1 MTTSVSRRTVI
12 LSAAPLALPGCAAA
26 AGRESADAAAPEPAT
41 GGPASPDAAFSA
53 LESRFSATLGL
64 FALDTGSGTRIEHRA
79 DERFGHASTLKALA
93 AAAVLDSAPD
103 LEIPIPVEA
112 EDLVEYSPI
121 LQEQVGSTVTLREVA
136 DAAVRYSDNTAGN
149 LLLAQL
155 GGPAGLEAALR
166 AIGDRTTSVDR
177 WEPELNEVSPG
188 DVRDTSTPR
197 ALATSLQ
204 AFVLDGVLDADRSE
218 LLTEMLTTTT
228 TGDTLIMA
236 GAPDGWEVGSKS
248 GAAAYGTRNDLGIAW
263 PSGDRAPIVI
273 AVMSHRDAPDA
284 EYDDRLV
291 AEAAEVAFR
300 ALIEE
305 G

>member
-1 MTTSVSRRTVI
+1 M
-12 LSAAPLALPGCAAA
+12 LA
-26 AGRESADAAAPEPAT
+26 
-41 GGPASPDAAFSA
+41 
-53 LESRFSATLGL
+53 
-64 FALDTGSGTRIEHRA
+64 
-79 DERFGHASTLKALA
+79 
-93 AAAVLDSAPD
+93 SAPD
-103 LEIPIPVEA
+103 LEAPVPVEA
-112 EDLVEYSPI
+112 DDLVEYSPI

-155 GGPAGLEAALR
+155 GGPEGLEAALR

-177 WEPELNEVSPG
+177 WEPELNEISPG
-188 DVRDTSTPR
+188 DLRDTSTPR
-197 ALATSLQ
+197 ALATSLR
-204 AFVLDGVLDADRSE
+204 AFVLDGGLDADRSE
-218 LLTEMLTTTT
+218 LLTGMLTATT

-248 GAAAYGTRNDLGIAW
+248 GAATYGTRNDLGIAW
-263 PSGDRAPIVI
+263 PSGDGAPIVI

-291 AEAAEVAFR
+291 AEAAEVAFT
-300 ALIEE
+300 ALLEE